1 MSSSEYWIARR
12 SLVIG
17 LAEGETRWRAMTTES
32 VDTPQ
37 IDEQKKACPAK
48 PGALRFRRSLQR
60 PTHSVEYLN
69 SGIAFS
75 SSLVALY
82 TA

>member
-37 IDEQKKACPAK
+37 IDEIGIGGDLVGRTPATP
-48 PGALRFRRSLQR
+48 PGMRIRTGRFEKLRS
-60 PTHSVEYLN
+60 
-69 SGIAFS
+69 
-75 SSLVALY
+75 
-82 TA
+82 